1 MSKTMVRLFRLLTVV
16 AAIACAAPLWS
27 GTVQAQN
34 QTQTQTQGKDPL
46 NGRERQLMGIAA
58 SCVAFYQAAMA
69 ELELPIEGNEA
80 KRQTYLD
87 VFDALAKRGRPRKD
101 YEASFQRDVVMRTI
115 EVTTIIQNDP
125 QTARPQVLGNLPKCD
140 AHLDEM
146 KTVAGLN

>member
-16 AAIACAAPLWS
+16 AAITCASSLWTPV
-27 GTVQAQN
+27 GHAQA
-34 QTQTQTQGKDPL
+34 TGPL
-46 NGRERQLMGIAA
+46 NERERQLMGIAA

-80 KRQTYLD
+80 KRQSFLQ
-87 VFDALAKRGRPRKD
+87 VFDTLAKRGRSRKE

-115 EVTTIIQNDP
+115 EVTTIIDNDP

-140 AHLDEM
+140 AYLDEM
-146 KTVAGLN
+146 KTVAGLS